1 MNWYLIKKQSQF
13 SSTFSQE
20 KHFWTNGGRTTGNPK
35 EKRKWVYI
43 QILYLL
49 TPFTRINTKCIIG
62 LNVKQKTKKLL
73 GDNVG

>member
-20 KHFWTNGGRTTGNPK
+20 KLFWTNDTTTGNPK
-35 EKRKWVYI
+35 EKKKWVYI

-49 TPFTRINTKCIIG
+49 IPFTRINTKCIIG
-62 LNVKQKTKKLL
+62 LSVKHKIIKLL